1 MRALLT
7 RGFAAGLAVALLV
20 PAAPSAQNRSAVRL
34 VDVTRQAGLTFTHN
48 NGAFGKK
55 YLPETLGSGAAFLD
69 YDNDG
74 WQDILLVNGTNW
86 PGQPRATSRTR
97 LYRNNG
103 NGTFDDVTRKVGL
116 DVDLYGMG
124 VAIADYDNDGWQDIL
139 ITAVGQNHLFH
150 NTGQGT
156 FVDVTDTAGLGQPA
170 RLQHVGAVVR
180 LRPRRVAR
188 SAHLQLRAVDAGDR
202 RLLQRRR
209 QAEVVLHARKP
220 TGARRR
226 GCSGTRATARSRTSR
241 RKRASSTR
249 RRSRSA

>member
-1 MRALLT
+1 VLLT

-34 VDVTRQAGLTFTHN
+34 MDVTRQAGLAFTHN
-48 NGAFGKK
+48 NGAFGRK

-139 ITAVGQNHLFH
+139 MTARRDCQCDKSAR
-150 NTGQGT
+150 T
-156 FVDVTDTAGLGQPA
+156 VTRLSMRRTRQPA
-170 RLQHVGAVVR
+170 RVQHVGVVVR
-180 LRPRRVAR
+180 LRPRRPPGFVCVQLREVVAR
-188 SAHLQLRAVDAGDR
+188 ARRVLQPG
-202 RLLQRRR
+202 R
-209 QAEVVLHARKP
+209 QAQVLLHARSLP
-220 TGARRR
+220 RRNVMAVPQPR
-226 GCSGTRATARSRTSR
+226 QWHV
-241 RKRASSTR
+241 
-249 RRSRSA
+249 